1 MKRGV
6 FLLMVF
12 CSSLLFAQNK
22 NVEPTYAVDGDLVAV
37 TTYYENG
44 AVMEEGFYKDKKLHG
59 EWNKYDKKGNKI
71 TKAYYLSG
79 VKSGTW
85 LFLNDGK
92 LTEVVYKQNKIMK
105 VSELKADQN
114 VIN

>member
-6 FLLMVF
+6 VLLMVF
-12 CSSLLFAQNK
+12 CSSILFAQNK
-22 NVEPTYAVDGDLVAV
+22 NVEPTYSQVGDLVAV

-44 AVMEEGFYKDKKLHG
+44 EVMEKGFYKDKKLHG
-59 EWNKYDKKGNKI
+59 EWNKYNKSGVKI
-71 TKAYYLSG
+71 TKAYYSEG
-79 VKSGTW
+79 VKTGKWT
-85 LFLNDGK
+85 FLNDGK